1 VNGYVSLYLA
11 VERVPEDGGA
21 NVVMKPA
28 GPNLMSSVR
37 EIFGMG
43 RESRS
48 AREAREAQLEAAV
61 IDYFSG
67 HGSSVR
73 RQVNCG
79 YAGVADVVTKDT
91 IFELKDKL
99 TRRTYQQAL
108 GQLLLYKNYLGPDFH
123 TAIICN
129 RSMLRKLPQLER
141 LTGVNVIVW
150 NPPYISNTDRTDQRS

>member
-1 VNGYVSLYLA
+1 
-11 VERVPEDGGA
+11 
-21 NVVMKPA
+21 MKNIA
-28 GPNLMSSVR
+28 EPNLMIYVR
-37 EIFGMG
+37 EIFGENMAA
-43 RESRS
+43 RS
-48 AREAREAQLEAAV
+48 KREAREAQLEAAV
-61 IDYFSG
+61 VDFFSG

-108 GQLLLYKNYLGPDFH
+108 GQLMLYNNYLGGDFR

-129 RSMLRKLPQLER
+129 GSTLRKIDRLER

-150 NPPYISNTDRTDQRS
+150 NPPYGRPRGRF